1 MQLGLN
7 WTKDA
12 FARVPA
18 TITMLAG
25 ISIKSDT
32 IRHMKKII
40 IKNDEKEEIKL
51 FTNFL
56 NNKEFPQHRN
66 IIFFSFPELKEKLD
80 LQKESEISILEEF
93 LKTTREKN
101 KENIQKSVDYIKK
114 KVDENGEK
122 TLDILSDLMDYEW
135 KPETQDY
142 FLVPTI
148 FPISPFG
155 GNTLYYSIYK
165 SLQGITEYPNVL
177 AVSAHEISHVILFEI
192 LKEKNVRMGQELF
205 YFVKE
210 IIAPVL
216 VFQDDFD
223 GIFKK
228 EIVGNYNVLEIYFKE
243 NDKSIKAFDY
253 FQEKFIK
260 NKASGKKFIDYLD
273 EIISF
278 CRKIEKQIQE
288 KRMFDNKYGIQIMK
302 DPELLEQFRKP
313 IILQ

>member
-1 MQLGLN
+1 M
-7 WTKDA
+7 
-12 FARVPA
+12 PA
-18 TITMLAG
+18 TIVMLAG

-40 IKNDEKEEIKL
+40 VKNDEKEEIKL

-56 NNKEFPQHRN
+56 NNKEFPQHKN

-80 LQKESEISILEEF
+80 LQKESEIFILEEF

-114 KVDENGEK
+114 EADKNGEK
-122 TLDILSDLMDYEW
+122 TLKMLSDLMDYKW
-135 KPETQDY
+135 KSETQDY
-142 FLVPTI
+142 FLIPTI
-148 FPISPFG
+148 FPLSPFS
-155 GNTLYYSIYK
+155 GNTFYYSIYK

-192 LKEKNVRMGQELF
+192 LKENNIRMGQELF

-243 NDKSIKAFDY
+243 NDKSIRAFDY

-260 NKASGKKFIDYLD
+260 NKANGKKFIDYL
-273 EIISF
+273 EEMVSF
-278 CRKIEKQIQE
+278 CQKIEKQIQE

-302 DPELLEQFRKP
+302 NPELLEQFREP
-313 IILQ
+313 ICLD